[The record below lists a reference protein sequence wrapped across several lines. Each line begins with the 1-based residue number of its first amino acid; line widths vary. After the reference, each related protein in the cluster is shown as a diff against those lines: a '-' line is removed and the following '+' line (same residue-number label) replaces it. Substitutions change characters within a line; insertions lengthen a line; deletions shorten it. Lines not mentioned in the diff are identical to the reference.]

1 MTHFLVSLK
10 QYREVIDEEDRR
22 SHHPAKSPED
32 YRLARTKGKS
42 VHGRLHRVS
51 GTFRRM
57 IEAIVDSKLRRME
70 RELELR
76 GIRVHE
82 EG

>member
-1 MTHFLVSLK
+1 MIASEEK
-10 QYREVIDEEDRR
+10 CRELIDEEDRG
-22 SHHPAKSPED
+22 SHHPAKSPAD
-32 YRLARTKGKS
+32 YRFARTQGKS
-42 VHGRLHRVS
+42 VHGPLHRVS